1 VTAVASEGAAPTDA
15 AVGLPASLLYV
26 PGSPRYQAQHAA
38 WFVGL
43 CLALAG
49 LAAVATGASPALV
62 PFLLAIGPAFI
73 AVGLAWRERHGAVRR
88 LRQMLTFRPADAH
101 WYLVLLIPVGWAF
114 AVVGVAVA
122 LGEPTSGLFDELTPT
137 ALLIPLV
144 VLLPAFAEEVAW
156 RGYAVPRLMG
166 VMSPLRA
173 SLVLALPWTIMHLVL
188 ELPGGVN
195 EGAAVWPTAV
205 SLFAYSVVLTWV
217 FVGTGGSVLLSALVH
232 AGLNGVVPIMWGV
245 DPESSWALRAVIAAV
260 IALAVVALGGFR
272 QMADRP

>member
-1 VTAVASEGAAPTDA
+1 MASEGAAPADA
-15 AVGLPASLLYV
+15 AIGLPARLLYV

-49 LAAVATGASPALV
+49 LAAVASGTSPALV

-88 LRQMLTFRPADAH
+88 LRQMLTHRPADVR

-122 LGEPTSGLFDELTPT
+122 LGEPTTGLFDTLTAT
-137 ALLIPLV
+137 ALVIPLV

-173 SLVLALPWTIMHLVL
+173 SLVLALPWTIMNLVL
-188 ELPGGVN
+188 QLPGGVN
-195 EGAAVWPTAV
+195 EGAAVWPTV
-205 SLFAYSVVLTWV
+205 LSLFAYSVVLTWV

-232 AGLNGVVPIMWGV
+232 TGLNGVVPIMWGI
-245 DPESSWALRAVIAAV
+245 DPETSWAVRAVIAAV

-272 QMADRP
+272 RIADRT